1 MGDAPLGDLLV
12 LDFSRVLAA
21 PLATMLLADHGA
33 TVLKV
38 ERPGRGDDTRGW
50 GPPHAPDGTATYFL
64 SVNRGKHSVA
74 LDLSDA
80 TDQAVARELAAA
92 ADVVVENFRPGVMAR
107 LGLDHAAL
115 AATNPGLVYCTVTGF
130 GSGQGAEMPG
140 YDLLVQAVGGLMS
153 ITGSPDGEPQKV
165 GVALVDVITGLFA
178 TAGILT
184 ALRHRDRT
192 GQGQLV
198 ELDLLSCLLAALVN
212 QSTAQTAAGV
222 TAGRMGNAHPSIAP
236 YETFATADGTL
247 VVAVGTDHQFALLCE
262 QIGLGGLASD
272 PRFATNTA
280 RVANRVELR
289 AAIAD
294 RLLAAPAGK
303 WGPKLVAAG
312 VPAGQVN
319 DIAGALQ
326 LAEQLGLRPTATLP
340 GPGGAD
346 VTLPANPIGLSA
358 TPPRYEAGPP
368 ALGAMSADEALAL
381 ARRRGKS

>member
-1 MGDAPLGDLLV
+1 MSDAPLGDLLV

-64 SVNRGKHSVA
+64 SVNRGKQSVA
-74 LDLSDA
+74 LDLGDEA
-80 TDQAVARELAAA
+80 DLAVARELAAG
-92 ADVVVENFRPGVMAR
+92 ADVLVENFRPGVMER
-107 LGLDHAAL
+107 LGLDYDSL
-115 AATNPGLVYCTVTGF
+115 AAANPGLVYCTVTGF
-130 GSGQGAEMPG
+130 GSGAGAKMPG
-140 YDLLVQAVGGLMS
+140 YDLLLQAVGGLMS
-153 ITGSPDGEPQKV
+153 VTGSPDGEPQKV

-192 GQGQLV
+192 GQGQAM
-198 ELDLLSCLLAALVN
+198 ELNLLTCLLAALVN

-222 TAGRMGNAHPSIAP
+222 TPGRMGNAHPSIAP
-236 YETFATADGTL
+236 YETFATAEGTL

-262 QIGLGGLASD
+262 LVGAAELGAD
-272 PRFATNTA
+272 PRFATNTD

-289 AAIAD
+289 EALAARLMTAPAAEWAP
-294 RLLAAPAGK
+294 RLLE
-303 WGPKLVAAG
+303 AG
-312 VPAGQVN
+312 VPAGEVN
-319 DIAGALQ
+319 DIAAALE
-326 LAEQLGLRPTATLP
+326 LAEQLGLAPTVTLP

-346 VTLPANPIGLSA
+346 VTLPANPIGMTG
-358 TPPRYEAGPP
+358 TPPRYAVGPP
-368 ALGAMSADEALAL
+368 ALGSLSAEEALAL
-381 ARRRGKS
+381 VRRP

>member
-1 MGDAPLGDLLV
+1 M
-12 LDFSRVLAA
+12 
-21 PLATMLLADHGA
+21 
-33 TVLKV
+33 
-38 ERPGRGDDTRGW
+38 
-50 GPPHAPDGTATYFL
+50 
-64 SVNRGKHSVA
+64 
-74 LDLSDA
+74 
-80 TDQAVARELAAA
+80 
-92 ADVVVENFRPGVMAR
+92 VVENFRPGVMAR

-115 AATNPGLVYCTVTGF
+115 AAANPGLVYCTVTGF

-262 QIGLGGLASD
+262 QIGLGELAGD

-294 RLLAAPAGK
+294 RLLTAPAGE
-303 WGPKLVAAG
+303 WGPKLRGGRRARGPGQRHRRRAPAGRATGPSPHRHAPGPRRRRRDAAG
-312 VPAGQVN
+312 QP
-319 DIAGALQ
+319 D
-326 LAEQLGLRPTATLP
+326 R
-340 GPGGAD
+340 D
-346 VTLPANPIGLSA
+346 CR
-358 TPPRYEAGPP
+358 PPRRATRPGRP
-368 ALGAMSADEALAL
+368 LWAMSADEALAL
-381 ARRRGKS
+381 VRRREG